1 MKSLLATALSVLGWF
16 GVSLASVVVI
26 LVALWI
32 TSALAR
38 AAQIQRGDDPGGA
51 LIWALALALCFGVPF
66 ALALWKH
73 GADRRRIAAT
83 LAWLPLVWNC
93 LALAAASQLIPDLV
107 GGALRQHG
115 AWFVLDRVGDS
126 HTWTRYLS
134 ALGHNTADLVDPEA
148 STASDA
154 VTAERANPEARPS
167 ERADPRARPLARG
180 DAEARPPERA
190 PDLADAASEDAH
202 VAEITVPFAAD
213 GNAILM
219 DIALEGPAGQLTLPY
234 LFDTG
239 ASFTTLSSE
248 TARRLGIDVPDDAPT
263 LHFNTASGPRESRMV
278 YLPALRLGAVTLRG
292 LLVSVCDGCTNDRSE
307 GLLGLN
313 VIREFFVHMDYQ
325 AARMDLIP
333 RTQANPNRAYDIN
346 PAVRLEVE
354 GRPEIWLGRVRWVI
368 EVHNRATVPIRD
380 VVPEVHFSDGLELR
394 GAKIEVIEPGAVGR
408 SLVEGKTRTREGGEL
423 GFTLSLAEATW

>member
-1 MKSLLATALSVLGWF
+1 MKSLIASALSVLGWF
-16 GVSLASVVVI
+16 VVSLASVVVI
-26 LVALWI
+26 LIALWI

-38 AAQIQRGDDPGGA
+38 AAQDLGGGDPSP
-51 LIWALALALCFGVPF
+51 LWIWGLTLGICLGVPF

-83 LAWLPLVWNC
+83 LAWLPLIWNAF
-93 LALAAASQLIPDLV
+93 ALGTASLLIPDLV
-107 GGALRQHG
+107 GGALRHHG

-134 ALGHNTADLVDPEA
+134 ALGHNTADLVDPPPADATADPTADSTPRSLEA
-148 STASDA
+148 DPLDTG
-154 VTAERANPEARPS
+154 ERA
-167 ERADPRARPLARG
+167 LG
-180 DAEARPPERA
+180 
-190 PDLADAASEDAH
+190 
-202 VAEITVPFAAD
+202 AEITVPFAAD

-219 DIALEGPAGQLTLPY
+219 DVALEGPAGQITLPY

-239 ASFTTLSSE
+239 ASFTTVSSE

-278 YLPALRLGAVTLRG
+278 YLPALRLGNVTLRG

-325 AARMDLIP
+325 AARMKLLP
-333 RTQANPNRAYDIN
+333 RLQTNPNRAYDIN
-346 PAVRLEVE
+346 PAVLLEVE

-368 EVHNRATVPIRD
+368 EVHNRSTVPIRD

-394 GAKIEVIEPGAVGR
+394 GEVIDVIEPGAVGR

>member
-1 MKSLLATALSVLGWF
+1 MKSLIASALSVLGWF
-16 GVSLASVVVI
+16 VVSLASVVVI

-38 AAQIQRGDDPGGA
+38 AAQDLGSGDPSP
-51 LIWALALALCFGVPF
+51 LWIWGLTVGICLGVPF

-73 GADRRRIAAT
+73 GADRRRIAGA
-83 LAWLPLVWNC
+83 LAWLPLVWNTFT
-93 LALAAASQLIPDLV
+93 LATASLLIPDLV
-107 GGALRQHG
+107 GGALRHHG

-134 ALGHNTADLVDPEA
+134 ALGHNTADLVDRDDAPAESAPLPSLESDPED
-148 STASDA
+148 T
-154 VTAERANPEARPS
+154 S
-167 ERADPRARPLARG
+167 EG
-180 DAEARPPERA
+180 
-190 PDLADAASEDAH
+190 AH
-202 VAEITVPFAAD
+202 GAEITVPFAAD

-219 DIALEGPAGQLTLPY
+219 DVALEGPAGQITLPY

-248 TARRLGIDVPDDAPT
+248 TARRLGIEVPEDAPT

-325 AARMDLIP
+325 AARMKLLP
-333 RTQANPNRAYDIN
+333 RLQADPNRAYDIN

-354 GRPEIWLGRVRWVI
+354 GRPEIWLGRVRWVV
-368 EVHNRATVPIRD
+368 EVHNRSTVPIRG

-394 GAKIEVIEPGAVGR
+394 GQTIDAIEPGAVGR

-423 GFTLSLAEATW
+423 GFTLTLAEATW